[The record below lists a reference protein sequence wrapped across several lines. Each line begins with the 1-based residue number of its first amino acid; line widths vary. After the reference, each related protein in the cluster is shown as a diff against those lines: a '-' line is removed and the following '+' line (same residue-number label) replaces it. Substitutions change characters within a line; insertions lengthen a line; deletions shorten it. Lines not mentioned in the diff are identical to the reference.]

1 MNPVES
7 TGGPESAT
15 NGQKGRRAIASATV
29 IEKPPSDR
37 HALGHSSQWFT
48 RSAHPLRCGHLA
60 HTLPTGCITIFEPDE
75 FRLSHRHYW
84 RPVAPRDA
92 LAGNH
97 RGLEDLLRASAL
109 GIVRPVPKPGG
120 LADFTSDY
128 ELRRSNA
135 GCEITGDRGASQAK
149 TCPSH

>member
-15 NGQKGRRAIASATV
+15 NGQKDDGPSRQRRLLRNLPVTGMHSATLHNGSPDQR
-29 IEKPPSDR
+29 I
-37 HALGHSSQWFT
+37 HYG
-48 RSAHPLRCGHLA
+48 CGHLA

-149 TCPSH
+149 TCRN